1 MSAVVAPEPFP
12 GMIDLPMPN
21 APLAGKRIV
30 VTRPQAQA
38 AALSEMIRAAGGVPV
53 WFPTIAI
60 EPLADHAAL
69 DAALARLAEFDLVVF
84 VSANAVATALS
95 RLRGPW
101 PAQVAAGA
109 TGPGTA
115 QALKDRGVA
124 QVIVPARQF
133 DSEGLVQELDAR
145 GVSPKTVMII
155 KGEGGRDWLAD
166 HLRARGAAVTALPA
180 YRRVRAA
187 PDPQIVGHLARTSA
201 LGGVVV
207 SSSEG
212 GVHLLALLGEAALD
226 WLNRAPVFVPHE
238 RIAAHLRARGLTQV
252 VLTEGGDAGLMAGMT
267 AHFARSAA

>member
-1 MSAVVAPEPFP
+1 VTKPRLAPAP
-12 GMIDLPMPN
+12 GVSGLATP
-21 APLAGKRIV
+21 ARPLAGKRIV

-38 AALSEMIRAAGGVPV
+38 AALCEMIRAAGGIPV
-53 WFPTIAI
+53 CFPTIAI

-69 DAALARLAEFDLVVF
+69 DAALARLAEFDLAVF
-84 VSANAVATALS
+84 VSANAVAAALA
-95 RLRGPW
+95 RLRGAW

-115 QALKDRGVA
+115 QALERCGVA
-124 QVIVPARQF
+124 RVILPARQF
-133 DSEGLVQELDAR
+133 DSEGLLQELDAR
-145 GVSPKTVMII
+145 GISPKSVMII

-166 HLRARGAAVTALPA
+166 TLRARGAAVTALPA
-180 YRRVRAA
+180 YRRVRAQA
-187 PDPQIVGHLARTSA
+187 EPSIIGDPARAGT

-212 GVHLLALLGEAALD
+212 GVHLLAMLGEAALD

-252 VLTEGGDAGLMAGMT
+252 VLTDGGDAGLIAGMS
-267 AHFARSAA
+267 AHFAVVPA